1 MRLNILNIFNIL
13 SIIKKTLI
21 ELQDKFGRKKL
32 MIACAVI
39 ALAITCLIILLV
51 NIGGSD
57 EDVDYE
63 IRKASEVNMVQT
75 LTAAGEVKAAES
87 ETISFDTSKTYT
99 AMCAEENETVS
110 KGQHLIKYS
119 DGTYTDA
126 PADGL
131 ISEINAPDTGETPD
145 SENILTFEYTSDL
158 SLEITVP
165 EDEINEISKGDKAA
179 IVVNSD
185 LSKEFTGTISSKKE
199 MSTTLISEKASEA
212 TDSDSSSQSDSS
224 SSGNVGSGSSGSSSG
239 SSENSSGSSSGGNS
253 SAGMGASGSSDPFG
267 SESSTAYYTV
277 SMKFKN
283 DGTILP
289 GMSASCTITIS
300 DRTAV
305 LSVPVE
311 SVYFDKKDRTYVYT
325 GTVSSPDKT
334 FVTTGDSD
342 AQNVEIKKGLKKG
355 DSIRVEKQK

>member
-1 MRLNILNIFNIL
+1 
-13 SIIKKTLI
+13 
-21 ELQDKFGRKKL
+21 
-32 MIACAVI
+32 
-39 ALAITCLIILLV
+39 
-51 NIGGSD
+51 
-57 EDVDYE
+57 
-63 IRKASEVNMVQT
+63 
-75 LTAAGEVKAAES
+75 
-87 ETISFDTSKTYT
+87 
-99 AMCAEENETVS
+99 
-110 KGQHLIKYS
+110 
-119 DGTYTDA
+119 
-126 PADGL
+126 
-131 ISEINAPDTGETPD
+131 
-145 SENILTFEYTSDL
+145 
-158 SLEITVP
+158 
-165 EDEINEISKGDKAA
+165 
-179 IVVNSD
+179 
-185 LSKEFTGTISSKKE
+185 